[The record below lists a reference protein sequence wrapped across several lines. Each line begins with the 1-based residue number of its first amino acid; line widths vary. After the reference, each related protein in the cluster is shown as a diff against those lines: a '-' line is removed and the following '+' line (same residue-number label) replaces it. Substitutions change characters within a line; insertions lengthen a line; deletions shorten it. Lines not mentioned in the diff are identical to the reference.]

1 MRLAARAYVEAIRN
15 TPLLVQLFIVFFG
28 LPSIGIRLGANTAAL
43 IALSINMGAYGAEIL
58 RAGFESVRPSQIEA
72 GRSLGL
78 TAGQT
83 FRHVVLFQAVK
94 SIYPALAS
102 QFVLIMLTTSVV
114 SSIGATELFHQAA
127 FIDSRTYRSFETYT
141 LITLSYLVLTLG
153 FRAFF
158 AAIYWAVFV
167 RRPTPMI
174 REFGGVDVVYL
185 IAAAR
190 WTVLLALTA
199 MVGGGL
205 LGVIVAV
212 LRVVPFKPLN
222 WLAIG
227 YINLIQGTP
236 LLGQLF
242 IFFFG
247 LPLIGLSVDAWTA
260 AALSLSIY
268 ASAFFGEIW
277 RGSLQSVSQR
287 QWEAGAALGLTYAQ
301 RLGHVVL
308 PQAIRISI
316 APTVGFLVQLVKN
329 TSLTALIGFVE
340 LTRASQIISG
350 ATFAPLPVYLTAAA
364 IYFVICFSLSQLARV
379 LERRLHVAR

>member
-1 MRLAARAYVEAIRN
+1 L
-15 TPLLVQLFIVFFG
+15 
-28 LPSIGIRLGANTAAL
+28 
-43 IALSINMGAYGAEIL
+43 
-58 RAGFESVRPSQIEA
+58 
-72 GRSLGL
+72 
-78 TAGQT
+78 
-83 FRHVVLFQAVK
+83 
-94 SIYPALAS
+94 
-102 QFVLIMLTTSVV
+102 
-114 SSIGATELFHQAA
+114 
-127 FIDSRTYRSFETYT
+127 
-141 LITLSYLVLTLG
+141 
-153 FRAFF
+153 
-158 AAIYWAVFV
+158 
-167 RRPTPMI
+167 I
-174 REFGGVDVVYL
+174 REFGTVDVVYL
-185 IAAAR
+185 IEAAR

-205 LGVIVAV
+205 LGVVVAV
-212 LRVVPFKPLN
+212 LRVVPFGPLN

-260 AALSLSIY
+260 AALSLSLY

-364 IYFVICFSLSQLARV
+364 IYFVICFSLSQLAHM